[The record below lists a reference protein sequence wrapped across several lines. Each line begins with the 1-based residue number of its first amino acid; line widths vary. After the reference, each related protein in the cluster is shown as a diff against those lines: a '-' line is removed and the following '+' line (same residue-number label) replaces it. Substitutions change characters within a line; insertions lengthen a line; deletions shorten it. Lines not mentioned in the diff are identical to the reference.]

1 MYISWVPSLT
11 GMLIPNGTWIALFG
25 PILGW
30 YVRPRWGR
38 GVVFGKPQR
47 GVAYQPRV
55 QPWEEWFPGLAF
67 LQNAPFVPV

>member
-1 MYISWVPSLT
+1 
-11 GMLIPNGTWIALFG
+11 
-25 PILGW
+25 
-30 YVRPRWGR
+30 
-38 GVVFGKPQR
+38 VVFGKPQR